1 MTVIPRE
8 SDVHPEHPGMKAA
21 RAWLAGAPKRLL
33 IDGEWVAA
41 RSGRT
46 IAVLNPATEEE
57 LALIAEGDKADVDAA
72 VAAARRALEAPNW
85 KGISPHA
92 RTRVLLAIAD
102 AIERHKDE
110 LSALESLD
118 NGMPSWFSAAALG
131 ACVDAFRYYAGW
143 PSKIH
148 GTTNPT
154 DAAQFIYTLREPVGV
169 CGQINPWNVPL
180 LLVAL
185 KIAPPLACGNTVVL
199 KPSELASLTSL
210 RIAELAQE
218 TGLLPPGVLNIV
230 TGYGPTVGAAMTEHP
245 DIDKVSFT
253 GSTAVG
259 RSILL
264 ASAGNFK
271 RVTLELGGKTPNIIF
286 PDADM
291 EKAVLAAVNGFTRNS
306 GQICSAGSRLFV
318 HESIHDEVAQEVSRI
333 AATLKVGSPFE
344 ADTKLGP
351 VISAR
356 QRERVMGYVDAGNA
370 DGANLMT
377 GGCQLGNQGYY
388 IAPTVFSGVKNRMKI
403 AREEIFG
410 PVLSIIP
417 FKDEEDAVFQGNDT
431 PYGLAA
437 GIWTRD
443 IGRAHKMARAIRA
456 GRVWINTFGET
467 DPVMPFG
474 GFKQS
479 GIGREFGID
488 SVMAYTE
495 TKSVHVR
502 F

>member
-1 MTVIPRE
+1 MTTAIKA
-8 SDVHPEHPGMKAA
+8 SDMLPDHPGMQAA
-21 RAWLAGAPKRLL
+21 RQWLASGPKKLL
-33 IDGEWVAA
+33 IDGEWLPA
-41 RSGRT
+41 RSGKT
-46 IAVLNPATEEE
+46 LQVLNPATEDE
-57 LALIAEGDKADVDAA
+57 LCQIAEGDKADVDAA
-72 VAAARRALEAPNW
+72 VAAARRALDAPSW

-92 RTRVLLAIAD
+92 RTRILLAIAD
-102 AIERHKDE
+102 AVERHKDE

-118 NGMPSWFSAAALG
+118 NGMPAWFSAAAVNM
-131 ACVDAFRYYAGW
+131 CIDALRYYAGW
-143 PSKIH
+143 PSKIL

-154 DAAQFIYTLREPVGV
+154 DASTFIYTLREPVGV

-218 TGLLPPGVLNIV
+218 TGLLPPGALNVV
-230 TGYGPTVGAAMTEHP
+230 TGYGHTVGQSISEHP

-291 EKAVLAAVNGFTRNS
+291 EKAITAAVNGFTRNS
-306 GQICSAGSRLFV
+306 GQICSAGTRLFV

-333 AATLKVGSPFE
+333 ASGLKVGSPFD

-356 QRERVMGYVDAGNA
+356 QRERIMSYVDSGNS
-370 DGANLMT
+370 DGASLLT
-377 GGCQLGNQGYY
+377 GGCQVGNQGYY
-388 IAPTVFSGVKNRMKI
+388 IAPTVFSGVSNHMKI

-410 PVLSIIP
+410 PVVSIIP
-417 FKDEEDAVFQGNDT
+417 FKDEDDAVFQGNDST
-431 PYGLAA
+431 YGLAA

-443 IGRAHKMARAIRA
+443 IARAHKVARAIRA

-479 GIGREFGID
+479 GLGREFGID
-488 SVMAYTE
+488 SILAYTE
-495 TKSVHVR
+495 TKSVQVR

>member
-1 MTVIPRE
+1 MTLANQA
-8 SDVHPEHPGMKAA
+8 DLQTEHPGMKAA
-21 RAWLAGAPKRLL
+21 RRWLAGGAKKLL
-33 IDGEWVAA
+33 IDGNWVESQ
-41 RSGRT
+41 SGRT
-46 IAVLNPATEEE
+46 IEVLNPATEEE
-57 LALIAEGDKADVDAA
+57 LARIAEGDKADVDAA
-72 VAAARRALEAPNW
+72 VAAARRAFDAPEW

-102 AIERHKDE
+102 AVERHKDE
-110 LSALESLD
+110 LSALETLD
-118 NGMPSWFSAAALG
+118 NGMPTWFSGAAVNM
-131 ACVDAFRYYAGW
+131 CIDAIRYYAGW
-143 PSKIH
+143 PSKIL

-154 DAAQFIYTLREPVGV
+154 DASNFIYTLREPVGV

-218 TGLLPPGVLNIV
+218 TGLLPPGVLNVV
-230 TGYGPTVGAAMTEHP
+230 TGYGQTVGAAISEHP
-245 DIDKVSFT
+245 GIDKVSFT

-271 RVTLELGGKTPNIIF
+271 RVTLELGGKSPNIIF

-291 EKAVLAAVNGFTRNS
+291 DKAIAAAVNGFTRNS
-306 GQICSAGSRLFV
+306 GQICSTGSRLFV
-318 HESIHDEVAQEVSRI
+318 HESVHDEVAQEISRI
-333 AATLKVGSPFE
+333 AGGLKVGSPFD

-351 VISAR
+351 VISATQR
-356 QRERVMGYVDAGNA
+356 QRIMGYVDSGNQ
-370 DGANLMT
+370 DGASLMT
-377 GGCQLGNQGYY
+377 GGCTLGERGYY
-388 IAPTVFSGVKNRMKI
+388 VAPTVFSGVTNRMKI

-410 PVLSIIP
+410 PVVAIIP
-417 FKDEEDAVFQGNDT
+417 FKDEEDAVFQGNDST
-431 PYGLAA
+431 YGLAA

-443 IGRAHKMARAIRA
+443 IGRAHKVARAIRA

-488 SVMAYTE
+488 SIMAYTE
-495 TKSVHVR
+495 TKSVQVR